1 MLLVCYSKGWEDY
14 LQWQQED
21 KKVVR
26 RINALIADAL
36 RHPTEGIGKP
46 ECLKH
51 QLSGAWS
58 RRITQEHRLVYLF
71 DQEKLVIVS
80 CRLHYET

>member
-1 MLLVCYSKGWEDY
+1 MLLVWYSKGWEDY

-46 ECLKH
+46 ECLKSPIIWSLEPQNH
-51 QLSGAWS
+51 TRTPLGLS
-58 RRITQEHRLVYLF
+58 F
-71 DQEKLVIVS
+71 
-80 CRLHYET
+80 

>member
-1 MLLVCYSKGWEDY
+1 MLLVWYSKGWEDY

-51 QLSGAWS
+51 HNYLEPGAAESHKSTAWF
-58 RRITQEHRLVYLF
+58 IFLT
-71 DQEKLVIVS
+71 KKN
-80 CRLHYET
+80 

>member
-1 MLLVCYSKGWEDY
+1 MLLVWYSKGWEDY

-36 RHPTEGIGKP
+36 RHPTEPQNHTRAPLG
-46 ECLKH
+46 
-51 QLSGAWS
+51 LS
-58 RRITQEHRLVYLF
+58 F
-71 DQEKLVIVS
+71 
-80 CRLHYET
+80 

>member
-1 MLLVCYSKGWEDY
+1 MLLVWYSKGWEDY

-51 QLSGAWS
+51 QLSGAWGLEPQNHTRTPLGLS
-58 RRITQEHRLVYLF
+58 F
-71 DQEKLVIVS
+71 
-80 CRLHYET
+80 